1 VEPIEEAK
9 LMASPTSPPSHNAA
23 IPVSQPR
30 YVGHDTPRIEDPL
43 LLTGRAEYGDN
54 IKLHRMLHMAV
65 LRSPHARARIVKVD
79 TSRAEALPGVAA
91 VLTPADVARWSRPIF
106 GIPEGWTGHC
116 TAVETTHWAGEPV
129 CAVAAADRY
138 IAEDAL
144 DLIEV
149 EYEPLDPVVD
159 PRKALEGAPTVLEGK
174 DSNVPFSRVFTFGD
188 VDAAFAQAGVV
199 VKERFRWHRSS
210 GNPIETCVCIAE
222 WDPVSNQLTLRGSH
236 RSPHLVLPGVVASL
250 GLSPNQIR
258 IYTSPLGGSFGTKT
272 FIRYV
277 ILTAL
282 MAKKLGGRPVKWT
295 EDRIEHLI
303 GNATHAWDRDQECE
317 LALTSDGTF
326 LGLKMKVLDDW
337 GASTEWLAGGMLVK
351 PIISFSG
358 CYKIPAFQYDCTGV
372 LTNKVAQGP
381 YRGFGLP
388 SHYWMLDQLVDIAAD
403 RLGLDRAEI
412 RRRNFIRKDEF
423 PYTLASG
430 NIYDSG
436 DYERSLDQ
444 LLDKGGYQELLREQ
458 EQARAEGRL
467 VGVGIVSS
475 IEPGLT
481 NTPML
486 ALLSPNIFMR
496 SASPEGITIR
506 LDAFGKMIAGVGFP
520 MGGQSQYSFVR
531 QVLADYF
538 GLPPEDIQVVPMDSQ
553 TMPPGTGPISSRMAI
568 ALGGAVMGAAQQL
581 ADKLRRAAASMLEAS
596 YEDVE
601 LLDGQLRVRG
611 VPEKALP
618 VVRVAQFMLGFPER
632 LPEGLDG
639 NPSATYVW
647 NPPEPGLV
655 DEQGK
660 ARYSVTASGAVHLC
674 MLEVDRGT
682 GQVRILKYV
691 MVDDCGVRLN
701 PSVVRGQLQGGVA
714 HGVGNALL
722 EEYVFDESG
731 QNLTA
736 TFMDYLLPSIHE
748 VPLTEEHPMST
759 PSPFTELGVK
769 GIGEA
774 AIHTTP
780 AAILCAVN
788 DALKPLGVRIT
799 EAPATPLRIWR
810 AINQGE
816 R

>member
-1 VEPIEEAK
+1 MAVQ
-9 LMASPTSPPSHNAA
+9 ASPPNHQTS
-23 IPVSQPR
+23 IPVTQPR
-30 YVGHDTPRIEDPL
+30 YVGHDTPRVEDPQ

-54 IKLHRMLHMAV
+54 IKVHGMLHMAV
-65 LRSPHARARIVKVD
+65 LRSPHARARIVRVD
-79 TSRAEALPGVAA
+79 TSAAEKMPGVVA
-91 VLTPADVARWSRPIF
+91 VLTPQDVARWSRPIF

-116 TAVETTHWAGEPV
+116 TAIELTHWAGEPV
-129 CAVAAADRY
+129 CAVAATDRY

-149 EYEPLDPVVD
+149 EYEPLDPIVD
-159 PRKALEGAPTVLEGK
+159 PLKAVEGGPQVLEGK
-174 DSNVPFSRVFTFGD
+174 DGNVPFSRKFTFGD
-188 VDAAFAQAGVV
+188 VDAAFAGADVV

-210 GNPIETCVCIAE
+210 GNPIETCVCLAQ
-222 WDPVSNQLTLRGSH
+222 WAPVTNELTLRGSH
-236 RSPHLVLPGVVASL
+236 RSPHLVLPGVVGAL

-272 FIRYV
+272 FVRYV
-277 ILTAL
+277 ILTSL
-282 MAKKLGGRPVKWT
+282 MSRKAGGRPVKWT

-303 GNATHAWDRDQECE
+303 GNATHAWDRFQECE
-317 LALTSDGTF
+317 MALNSDGTI
-326 LGLKMKVLDDW
+326 LGLKMDVVDDW
-337 GASTEWLAGGMLVK
+337 GASTEWLAAGQLVK
-351 PIISFSG
+351 PIISYSG
-358 CYKIPAFQYDCTGV
+358 CYRIPAFEYDCTGV

-388 SHYWMLDQLVDIAAD
+388 SHYWMLDQLIDLAAE

-412 RRRNFIRKDEF
+412 RRRNFILKDEF

-436 DYERSLDQ
+436 NYEGSLDL
-444 LLDKGGYQELLREQ
+444 LLDKAGYADLLEEQ
-458 EQARAEGRL
+458 KQARAQGRL
-467 VGVGIVSS
+467 VGLSVVTS

-496 SASPEGITIR
+496 SASPEGITVR
-506 LDAFGKMIAGVGFP
+506 LDAFGKMVAGVGFP

-538 GLPPEDIQVVPMDSQ
+538 GLPPEDIQVVAMDSQ

-568 ALGGAVMGAAQQL
+568 ALSGAVMGAAKQL
-581 ADKLRRAAASMLEAS
+581 AEKLRRAAAGMLEANFD
-596 YEDVE
+596 DVE

-611 VPEKALP
+611 VPDKALP

-647 NPPEPGLV
+647 NPPEPGLI
-655 DEQGK
+655 DEQGR

-682 GQVRILKYV
+682 GQVSILKYV

-701 PSVVRGQLQGGVA
+701 PSVVRGQIQGGVA

-722 EEYVFDESG
+722 EEYVFDDSG
-731 QNLTA
+731 QNVTS
-736 TFMDYLLPSIHE
+736 TFMDYLLPSIHD
-748 VPLTEEHPMST
+748 VPLTEEHSMST

-788 DALKPLGVRIT
+788 DALRPLGVSIT
-799 EAPATPLRIWR
+799 EAPATPLRIWQ
-810 AINQGE
+810 AINQGDH
-816 R
+816 

>member
-1 VEPIEEAK
+1 MATQ
-9 LMASPTSPPSHNAA
+9 ASPPTHRAS
-23 IPVSQPR
+23 IPVTQPR
-30 YVGHDTPRIEDPL
+30 YVGQDTPRVEDPL

-54 IKLHRMLHMAV
+54 IRLHGMLHMAV
-65 LRSPHARARIVKVD
+65 LRSPHARARIVRVD
-79 TSRAEALPGVAA
+79 ASKAEKLPGVVA
-91 VLTPADVARWSRPIF
+91 VLTPDDVKRWSRPIF
-106 GIPEGWTGHC
+106 GIPEGWTGHA
-116 TAVETTHWAGEPV
+116 TSIDTTHWAGEPV
-129 CAVAAADRY
+129 CAVAATDRY
-138 IAEDAL
+138 VAEDAL
-144 DLIEV
+144 ELIEV
-149 EYEPLDPVVD
+149 EYEPLDPVID
-159 PRKALEGAPTVLEGK
+159 PLKAAEGGPTVLEGK
-174 DSNVPFSRVFTFGD
+174 DSNVPFSRKFTFGD
-188 VDAAFAQAGVV
+188 VDAAFSEADVV

-210 GNPIETCVCIAE
+210 GNPIETCVCIAQWE
-222 WDPVSNQLTLRGSH
+222 PITNQLTLRGSH

-258 IYTSPLGGSFGTKT
+258 IFTSPLGGSFGTKT

-277 ILTAL
+277 VLTAL
-282 MAKKLGGRPVKWT
+282 LARKTGGRPVKWT
-295 EDRIEHLI
+295 EDRIEHLV
-303 GNATHAWDRDQECE
+303 GNATHAWDRYQDCE
-317 LALTSDGTF
+317 LALKSDGTF
-326 LGLKMKVLDDW
+326 TGLRMRVVDDW

-358 CYKIPAFQYDCTGV
+358 CYKIPAFEYDCSGV

-403 RLGLDRAEI
+403 RVGLDRTEI
-412 RRRNFIRKDEF
+412 RRRNFIHRDEF

-436 DYERSLDQ
+436 DYEGGLDQ
-444 LLDKGGYQELLREQ
+444 LLEKGGYAELLKEQ
-458 EQARAEGRL
+458 EQARGEGRL
-467 VGVGIVSS
+467 MGISVVTS

-486 ALLSPNIFMR
+486 ALLSPNIFTR
-496 SASPEGITIR
+496 TASPEGISVR
-506 LDAFGKMIAGVGFP
+506 MDMFGKMVAEVGFP
-520 MGGQSQYSFVR
+520 MGGQSQYTFVR
-531 QVLADYF
+531 QLLADYF
-538 GLPPEDIQVVPMDSQ
+538 GLAPDDIQVVAMDSQ

-568 ALGGAVMGAAQQL
+568 ALSGAVMGAAKQL
-581 ADKLRRAAASMLEAS
+581 SEKFKRVAASMLEAS
-596 YEDVE
+596 VDDVE
-601 LLDGQLRVRG
+601 LLDGQFRVRG
-611 VPEKALP
+611 VPDKALP
-618 VVRVAQFMLGFPER
+618 VARVAQFMLAFPDR
-632 LPEGLDG
+632 LPEGIDG

-655 DEQGK
+655 DEQGR

-682 GQVRILKYV
+682 GQVQILKYV

-722 EEYVFDESG
+722 EEYVYDDNG
-731 QNLTA
+731 QNVTS
-736 TFMDYLLPSIHE
+736 TYMDYLLPSIHD

-780 AAILCAVN
+780 AAILCAIN
-788 DALKPLGVRIT
+788 DALQPLGVRIT
-799 EAPATPLRIWR
+799 EAPATPLRIWQ

-816 R
+816 H